1 MNYQVQKSSTGLT
14 FNYKI
19 NMDFLI
25 NNKKKFVDYKNGYFP
40 SFHSHSHSFKPFFC
54 HCLHIKTCFCS
65 EKTDLVSPMELTNK
79 K

>member
-25 NNKKKFVDYKNGYFP
+25 NNKKFCVVYKNGLFP
-40 SFHSHSHSFKPFFC
+40 RFRSHSHSFQPFF
-54 HCLHIKTCFCS
+54 LALFTYKNLLLLR
-65 EKTDLVSPMELTNK
+65 KR
-79 K
+79 

>member
-25 NNKKKFVDYKNGYFP
+25 NNKKILWIIKTVFP
-40 SFHSHSHSFKPFFC
+40 SFHSHSHSFKPFF
-54 HCLHIKTCFCS
+54 LSLFTYKNLLFVQ
-65 EKTDLVSPMELTNK
+65 KKLT
-79 K
+79 